1 MNPQIRKEVIENL
14 VFKTIQNVIFS
25 SDRLEVFIEELT
37 NKINTQNKNFDNLKK
52 KNDKKHELVT
62 ADSKELTEKDLWR
75 PLQPIGT
82 IYFLTHPKKAV
93 YFFLLQKSL
102 MFSWRLARKY
112 FKD

>member
-1 MNPQIRKEVIENL
+1 MGKSESSKKAIAMTIITAL
-14 VFKTIQNVIFS
+14 VTRALK
-25 SDRLEVFIEELT
+25 
-37 NKINTQNKNFDNLKK
+37 KK

-112 FKD
+112 LKD

>member
-1 MNPQIRKEVIENL
+1 MGKSESSKKAIVMTIITAL
-14 VFKTIQNVIFS
+14 VT
-25 SDRLEVFIEELT
+25 RA
-37 NKINTQNKNFDNLKK
+37 LKK

-62 ADSKELTEKDLWR
+62 ADSKELTEKDLWI

-112 FKD
+112 FNTVYALDWHSL

>member
-1 MNPQIRKEVIENL
+1 MGNL
-14 VFKTIQNVIFS
+14 KAQKSDCDDDHYS
-25 SDRLEVFIEELT
+25 SRHTRIEEE
-37 NKINTQNKNFDNLKK
+37 
-52 KNDKKHELVT
+52 NDKKHELVT

>member
-1 MNPQIRKEVIENL
+1 MGKSESSKKAIAMTIITAL
-14 VFKTIQNVIFS
+14 VT
-25 SDRLEVFIEELT
+25 RA
-37 NKINTQNKNFDNLKK
+37 LKK
-52 KNDKKHELVT
+52 KNDKKQ
-62 ADSKELTEKDLWR
+62 ELTEKDLWR

>member
-1 MNPQIRKEVIENL
+1 MGKSESSKKAIVMTIITAL
-14 VFKTIQNVIFS
+14 VT
-25 SDRLEVFIEELT
+25 RA
-37 NKINTQNKNFDNLKK
+37 LKK

-93 YFFLLQKSL
+93 YVFLLQKSL